1 MELIGI
7 FASYIIGSIPFGLIF
22 ALRLCDIDPRTA
34 GSCNVGSTN
43 VARLCGKKY
52 GIYTLIADILKGWLP
67 VYVAIAASD
76 SAFVVSLVAL
86 AVILG
91 HVFSVFLCFKGGKAV
106 ATSVGVFAAIAFG
119 PLLLA
124 AILCIALICYFGY
137 VSLGSLA
144 LVVSMPILLF
154 LSGYWA
160 YIPLSICIV
169 ALVFWSHRENIQ
181 RLICGEE
188 KSWKK
193 SEYKE

>member
-1 MELIGI
+1 MELVGI
-7 FASYIIGSIPFGLIF
+7 FVSYIIGSIPFGLIF

-52 GIYTLIADILKGWLP
+52 GLYTLIADILKGWLP
-67 VYVAIAASD
+67 VYVAMAASD
-76 SAFVVSLVAL
+76 SALVVTFVAI
-86 AVILG
+86 ATILG

-106 ATSVGVFAAIAFG
+106 ATSIGVFAAAACT

-124 AILCIALICYFGY
+124 VLLCLAVIFYFGF

-144 LVVSMPILLF
+144 LVGSLPIFLF
-154 LSGYWA
+154 LTGNFA
-160 YIPLSICIV
+160 YIPLALV
-169 ALVFWSHRENIQ
+169 VMALVFWSHRENVQ

-193 SEYKE
+193 NEYKE